1 MQVLKLFFQRC
12 VRNAYSDQFQCR
24 LALSIDQLSLIS
36 NARIKSERCNL
47 QKLEINQRIESSDGQ
62 NWKSRR
68 DDPTHTQKKETPPS
82 DAGEKASMNLF
93 RNAPRPR
100 FVFIFFSFLFSLK
113 NELEAASSTARF
125 FALLNGNE
133 LPMPITFLSCFSV
146 LSRAEFYAVNS

>member
-1 MQVLKLFFQRC
+1 
-12 VRNAYSDQFQCR
+12 
-24 LALSIDQLSLIS
+24 
-36 NARIKSERCNL
+36 
-47 QKLEINQRIESSDGQ
+47 
-62 NWKSRR
+62 
-68 DDPTHTQKKETPPS
+68 
-82 DAGEKASMNLF
+82 MNLF